1 MKFCPICP
9 DITLEV
15 KHNFLGT
22 FEECPRCN
30 YSKQISLPKEKA
42 VSDPVNHP
50 IHYKSDISGIECI
63 EAIKAQLGKE
73 GFIAFLRGQ
82 VAKYNWR
89 LGKKDAAK
97 IDAEKA
103 QWYMNRLV
111 KELDENTP

>member
-1 MKFCPICP
+1 MKFCPNCP
-9 DITLEV
+9 NVALKVIRDS
-15 KHNFLGT
+15 LGT
-22 FEECPRCN
+22 FEKCSQCN
-30 YSKQISLPKEKA
+30 YNKRTGPPIQTN
-42 VSDPVNHP
+42 DPVNHP
-50 IHYKSDISGIECI
+50 PHYKADEGGIECI
-63 EAIKAQLGKE
+63 DAIKAQLSKD

-89 LGKKDAAK
+89 LGKKNAAK